1 MQEKVCRRF
10 KSFKKLLNHLS
21 PKKENLAL
29 NAADFCVYCF
39 FMNFFG
45 AFRGGAFYNFSMFFY
60 LLRRLRK
67 FTQVKPITGLRESL
81 RWCGVSS
88 GISPYLAS

>member
-29 NAADFCVYCF
+29 NAADFCIYCLF
-39 FMNFFG
+39 YEFL
-45 AFRGGAFYNFSMFFY
+45 RGFQGCAFYNFSMFFY
-60 LLRRLRK
+60 LLPACVIVLK
-67 FTQVKPITGLRESL
+67 
-81 RWCGVSS
+81 
-88 GISPYLAS
+88 